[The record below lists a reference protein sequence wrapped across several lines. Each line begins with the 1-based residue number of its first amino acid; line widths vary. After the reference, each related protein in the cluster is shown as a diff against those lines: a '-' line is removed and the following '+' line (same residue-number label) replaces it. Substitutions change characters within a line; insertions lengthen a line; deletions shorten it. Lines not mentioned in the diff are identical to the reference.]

1 MPQKQWKTPGFRAKR
16 RRFGVIFVHF
26 YHLTTSAA
34 SGIIGRPRTYAAG
47 RNFVNSK
54 NSQIFH
60 LIFRI
65 FCEFCTIPETHG
77 PCKTPYAPYP
87 IAGRKRQCGP
97 EFPLTRPYANFF
109 VTNVARARDHEIP
122 ENAHIVKFHLTFQK
136 FFGIILKKPSYAGR
150 IT

>member
-1 MPQKQWKTPGFRAKR
+1 MGQKCPKNCKNCIKIVENARFSCKTPKIWRYFCVFLPLDNKCGKWYNWPAEH
-16 RRFGVIFVHF
+16 G
-26 YHLTTSAA
+26 
-34 SGIIGRPRTYAAG
+34 GAG

-54 NSQIFH
+54 TSQIFH

-109 VTNVARARDHEIP
+109 ITNVARARNHEIP
-122 ENAHIVKFHLTFQK
+122 ENPIWPVHV
-136 FFGIILKKPSYAGR
+136 
-150 IT
+150 